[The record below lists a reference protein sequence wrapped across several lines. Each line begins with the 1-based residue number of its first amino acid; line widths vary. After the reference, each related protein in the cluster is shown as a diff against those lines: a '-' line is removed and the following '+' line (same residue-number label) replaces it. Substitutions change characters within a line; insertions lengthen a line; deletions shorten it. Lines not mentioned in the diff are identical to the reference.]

1 MTPFSLLT
9 DSQLAQYHREGYLIV
24 HGLLTDAE
32 IAAYVEHQAKP
43 KPVGWK
49 LGLRSHTADPQLK
62 YLAHHP
68 RITTMVR
75 QLLGG
80 LPRIVQTMALD
91 KAAAGGTGIALHQ
104 DSQYLPTE
112 PNTLM
117 ACWLAITDTDEAN
130 GGLCVV
136 PGSHLSPL
144 REARKA
150 QDTKEH
156 DSWTTIYE
164 LRDRDGREWK
174 QEMFSFEIPNLDP
187 QSIVR
192 LAVPKGGGVFFTGMT
207 IHGSFANRS
216 ADRPRRAFATHYVKD
231 GTWVYRCDVQ
241 ETVAVEEVNN

>member
-1 MTPFSLLT
+1 MNPLLT
-9 DSQLAQYHREGYLIV
+9 ASKIAQYRRDGCFVV
-24 HGLLTDAE
+24 HEPLTDAE

-43 KPVGWK
+43 RPAEWK
-49 LGLRSHTADPQLK
+49 LGLRSHTADPQYK

-68 RITTMVR
+68 RITAMVR

-91 KAAAGGTGIALHQ
+91 KAASGGTGIALHQ
-104 DSQYLPTE
+104 DSHYLPTE
-112 PNTLM
+112 PASLM
-117 ACWLAITDTDEAN
+117 ACWLAITDTDADN

-136 PGSHLSPL
+136 PASHLQSL

-156 DSWTTIYE
+156 VSWTTVYDM
-164 LRDRDGREWK
+164 RDRDGREWK
-174 QEMFSFEIPNLDP
+174 QEMYSFEISDLDP

-192 LAVPKGGGVFFTGMT
+192 LTVPKGSGVFFTGMT
-207 IHGSFANRS
+207 IHCSFANRS

-231 GTWVYRCDVQ
+231 GT
-241 ETVAVEEVNN
+241 